1 MNKQQLLG
9 AWVHA
14 HERDSAGA
22 SVFVD
27 AAESLPPSRG
37 RQRLTFLEDGRFEEG
52 RPGADDK
59 AVQSGGTYEFD
70 GKRLLLHRSGF
81 ATATFEASRS
91 DDGAN
96 LRLKKLE
103 G

>member
-22 SVFVD
+22 RVFVD
-27 AAESLPPSRG
+27 AGQPLPPSRG
-37 RQRLTFLEDGRFEEG
+37 RQRLTFLDDGRFEEG
-52 RPGADDK
+52 RPGADDRS
-59 AVQSGGTYEFD
+59 VQAAGTYELD
-70 GKRLLLHRSGF
+70 GERLVLHRSGF
-81 ATATFEASRS
+81 ASAVFEASCS
-91 DDGAN
+91 ADGAS
-96 LRLKKLE
+96 LKLKKLE